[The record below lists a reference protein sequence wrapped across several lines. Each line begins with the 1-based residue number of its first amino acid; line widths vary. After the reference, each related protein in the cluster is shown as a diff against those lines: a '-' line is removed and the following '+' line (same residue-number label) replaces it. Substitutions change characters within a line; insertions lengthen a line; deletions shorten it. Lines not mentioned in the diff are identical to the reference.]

1 MDNNIN
7 NHGTGGH
14 DSKMM
19 FLMMIFCGLPLIIL
33 LFSRKSTGGFNW
45 FAIAAIG
52 AFIAGHFWL
61 MRRGHQNHQ
70 HQDDDKNHSH
80 ATGVDDNSSNDQSH
94 GNKGSGCH

>member
-1 MDNNIN
+1 MDNHVN

-19 FLMMIFCGLPLIIL
+19 WLMMIGCALPLIIL
-33 LFSRKSTGGFNW
+33 LFSGGSTGGLNW

-52 AFIAGHFWL
+52 VFIAGHFWL
-61 MRRGHQNHQ
+61 MRRGHQHHQ

-80 ATGVDDNSSNDQSH
+80 AAGVDDKRANDQTPRH
-94 GNKGSGCH
+94 KGSCCH